1 VLNRR
6 NVFLSVGGSVLF
18 LIVSTTFLI
27 AYTPLRE
34 YIPGYSSTSLRRDA
48 VKLNAVTDSLVD
60 LVAYQEAFIQHIQ
73 FMVGGSLPPD
83 TLTSAASPPVGW
95 SAERLKTSEREL
107 KLRQEVEAREAAVAK
122 PGEMVQ
128 PVAGLAL
135 RTANPAQGRYG
146 LEIDALR
153 PSDVVAVE
161 NGTVLAIDG
170 TNSLG
175 YSVTL
180 HHSEDRVSRYIGLSR
195 VKTRVGSELRKGE
208 TLGRLLEQD
217 PENPIAFKV
226 ELWIHGRP
234 INAAEELG
242 YRK

>member
-1 VLNRR
+1 
-6 NVFLSVGGSVLF
+6 
-18 LIVSTTFLI
+18 
-27 AYTPLRE
+27 
-34 YIPGYSSTSLRRDA
+34 
-48 VKLNAVTDSLVD
+48 
-60 LVAYQEAFIQHIQ
+60 
-73 FMVGGSLPPD
+73 
-83 TLTSAASPPVGW
+83 
-95 SAERLKTSEREL
+95 
-107 KLRQEVEAREAAVAK
+107 
-122 PGEMVQ
+122 MVQ
-128 PVAGLAL
+128 PVAGLVL
-135 RTANPAQGRYG
+135 RTANAAQGRYG

-217 PENPIAFKV
+217 PDNPISFKV

>member
-1 VLNRR
+1 
-6 NVFLSVGGSVLF
+6 
-18 LIVSTTFLI
+18 
-27 AYTPLRE
+27 
-34 YIPGYSSTSLRRDA
+34 
-48 VKLNAVTDSLVD
+48 
-60 LVAYQEAFIQHIQ
+60 
-73 FMVGGSLPPD
+73 M
-83 TLTSAASPPVGW
+83 
-95 SAERLKTSEREL
+95 
-107 KLRQEVEAREAAVAK
+107 EAREAAVTK

-226 ELWIHGRP
+226 GIWINGRP